1 MCAQHPPTGDVIVSD
16 VFEEV
21 RFFDFLQTGD
31 VPGHMPHEV
40 ASLVACVPLG
50 NIQRL
55 NVMPYIMLDTCILIG
70 ACSNQGLFFYSC
82 VSVACTKRITATPV
96 DD

>member
-1 MCAQHPPTGDVIVSD
+1 MVDVGHALQSVWVLVWVCAHFSFAKAFTAHACVPNTSTGDVIVSD

-21 RFFDFLQTGD
+21 RFFAFLQTGD

-50 NIQRL
+50 NI
-55 NVMPYIMLDTCILIG
+55 
-70 ACSNQGLFFYSC
+70 
-82 VSVACTKRITATPV
+82 
-96 DD
+96 

>member
-21 RFFDFLQTGD
+21 RFFEFLQTGD

-50 NIQRL
+50 NI
-55 NVMPYIMLDTCILIG
+55 
-70 ACSNQGLFFYSC
+70 
-82 VSVACTKRITATPV
+82 
-96 DD
+96 